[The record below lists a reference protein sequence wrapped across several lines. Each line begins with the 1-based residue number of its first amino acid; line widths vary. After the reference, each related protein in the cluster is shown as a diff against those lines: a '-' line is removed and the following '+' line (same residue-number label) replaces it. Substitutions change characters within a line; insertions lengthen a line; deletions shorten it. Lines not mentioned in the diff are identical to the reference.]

1 MSNTTHDV
9 IVIGGGPGGE
19 VAVNTLVKGGK
30 RVALVEQE
38 LIGGE
43 CTNWGC
49 IPSKTLLRPAELI
62 GACDRTAGVTVPQ
75 PDWPSLA
82 AYRDYMVSD
91 HDDGPRADR
100 YRKRGV
106 TVVKSPGRI
115 LSNGVVEAGD
125 EQLRAAAIIVATGSE
140 AAIPPIPGLAEAGYW
155 TNREATALTAIPE
168 SVVIIGGGAVGVEL
182 AQFLAR
188 FGASVSLIEGAERL
202 SPREPQQIGEALHE
216 ALMADGIDVRLGAQ
230 AESVRRDADGTV
242 VTLADGGEA
251 SGEVLIVAAGRR
263 PRTADLGLEDV
274 GVSIT
279 RRGIEVDEHC
289 RAAVGVWAIG
299 DVTGIAAF
307 THVAKYQG
315 RLAAMDIL
323 GHAVKADYRAV
334 PRVTFTD
341 PEIAAVG
348 ITTEDE
354 ARSRGIRVVTS
365 SIELTSVARAYTYE
379 RDPRGSFGV
388 VVDSDRQLL
397 VGAWAVGPLAGEWI
411 HQAVLAVRAEIP
423 VDVLKDTMAQ
433 FPTFSEAMGAA
444 LRALPEAR
452 GPADA
457 AVRTG
462 PTESMLSAG

>member
-49 IPSKTLLRPAELI
+49 IHSKTLLRPAELI
-62 GACDRTAGVTVPQ
+62 GASDRTAGVKVAQ

-82 AYRDYMVSD
+82 SYRDYMVSD

-106 TVVKSPGRI
+106 TVVKAPGRI
-115 LSNGVVEAGD
+115 LSEGVVEAGD
-125 EQLRAAAIIVATGSE
+125 EQLRADAIIVATGSE

-155 TNREATALTAIPE
+155 TNREATALTEIPT
-168 SVVIIGGGAVGVEL
+168 SVVIIGGGEL

-188 FGASVSLIEGAERL
+188 FGAQVSLIDGAERL
-202 SPREPQQIGEALHE
+202 SPREPQQIGEALHA
-216 ALMADGIDVRLGAQ
+216 ALIADGIDVRLGAQ
-230 AESVRRDADGTV
+230 AESVRRAADRRV
-242 VTLADGGEA
+242 VTLAGGGEV
-251 SGEVLIVAAGRR
+251 SGHVLIVAAGRR
-263 PRTADLGLEDV
+263 SRTAGLGLEDV
-274 GVSIT
+274 GVTIT
-279 RRGIEVDEHC
+279 RRGIEVDDRC
-289 RAAVGVWAIG
+289 QAAAGVWAIG

-315 RLAAMDIL
+315 RIAALDIL
-323 GHAVKADYRAV
+323 GHAVKANYRAV

-348 ITTEDE
+348 ITSEDE
-354 ARSRGIRVVTS
+354 ARSQGIRVATS
-365 SIELTSVARAYTYE
+365 TIELASVARSYTYE
-379 RDPRGSFGV
+379 RDPRGAFGV
-388 VVDSDRQLL
+388 LVDSDRGVLI
-397 VGAWAVGPLAGEWI
+397 GAWAVGPLAGEWI
-411 HQAVLAVRAEIP
+411 HQAVLAVRAEISI
-423 VDVLKDTMAQ
+423 DVLEDTMAQ
-433 FPTFSEAMGAA
+433 FPTFSEAMGTA
-444 LRALPEAR
+444 LRALP
-452 GPADA
+452 DA
-457 AVRTG
+457 NQVQANKAVAAAA
-462 PTESMLSAG
+462 S

>member
-1 MSNTTHDV
+1 MSDTTHDV

-49 IPSKTLLRPAELI
+49 IPSKTLLRPAELA
-62 GACDRTAGVTVPQ
+62 GACDRTAGVEVPRL
-75 PDWPSLA
+75 DWPTLA
-82 AYRDYMVSD
+82 AYRDYMVTD

-106 TVVKSPGRI
+106 TVIKAPGRI
-115 LSNGVVEAGD
+115 LSQGVVEAGD
-125 EQLRAAAIIVATGSE
+125 ERLRADAVIVATGSE
-140 AAIPPIPGLAEAGYW
+140 TAIPPIPGLGEVGYW
-155 TNREATALTAIPE
+155 TNREATGLTDIPT

-188 FGASVSLIEGAERL
+188 FGAQVSLIEGAGRL
-202 SPREPQQIGEALHE
+202 SPREPHQIGDALHA
-216 ALMADGIDVRLGAQ
+216 ALMADDIDVRLGVQAQ
-230 AESVRRDADGTV
+230 SVRCENGQRV
-242 VTLADGGEA
+242 VTLADGR
-251 SGEVLIVAAGRR
+251 EVFGNELIVAAGRR
-263 PRTADLGLEDV
+263 PRTAGLGLEDV

-279 RRGIEVDEHC
+279 RRGVEVDKHC
-289 RAAVGVWAIG
+289 RAAAGVWAIG

-315 RLAAMDIL
+315 RIAAMDIL
-323 GHAVKADYRAV
+323 GHAVEADYRAV

-348 ITTEDE
+348 ITTDDE
-354 ARSRGIRVVTS
+354 ARSRGIQVVTS

-379 RDPRGSFGV
+379 RDPRGTFGV
-388 VVDSDRQLL
+388 VVDSDRQVL

-423 VDVLKDTMAQ
+423 VNVLKDTMAQ
-433 FPTFSEAMGAA
+433 FPTFSEAMGTA
-444 LRALPEAR
+444 LRALPDSE
-452 GPADA
+452 GTADTTH
-457 AVRTG
+457 RTG
-462 PTESMLSAG
+462 PTESMLTAG